1 MFFTGQSLFGCVT
14 KSQKNSPMFVT
25 KSMTERK
32 NLGFL
37 KRNSLTSGFY
47 FNSRTCPQFLKK
59 KLLKKKKQPERQKY
73 TFLFCVFILHKDASS
88 V

>member
-59 KLLKKKKQPERQKY
+59 NY
-73 TFLFCVFILHKDASS
+73 
-88 V
+88 

>member
-1 MFFTGQSLFGCVT
+1 
-14 KSQKNSPMFVT
+14 MFVT

-59 KLLKKKKQPERQKY
+59 NYLKKNNNLKDKNTLSY
-73 TFLFCVFILHKDASS
+73 FVFLFYIKTQALYKMHWHFFLR
-88 V
+88 